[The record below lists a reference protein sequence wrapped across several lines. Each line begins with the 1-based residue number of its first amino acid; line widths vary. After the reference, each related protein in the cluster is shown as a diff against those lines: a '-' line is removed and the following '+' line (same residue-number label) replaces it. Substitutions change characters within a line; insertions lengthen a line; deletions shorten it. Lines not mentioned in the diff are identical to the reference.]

1 MGYGLKVSCQHTTLL
16 AEVWEPVEGIEV
28 VELEDGVEK
37 PVKCYLLKSDG
48 GHILVDTGYPET
60 VEKLLPILSKY
71 RISKIVL
78 THLHIDH
85 AGGAAAVRK
94 HVNAPLAY
102 HVNEALTL
110 EQALKAGDLMKHL
123 GQEMERGVEIVK
135 AYAKHVPRP
144 DIYAVDGDEISGWRI
159 SHTPG
164 HTPGHIILVCAEAA
178 VTGDLILHDD
188 TSNVAYVPLHGYRP
202 LTNYLESLVK
212 VALLQVKYL
221 LPAHGPMFRE
231 WRTRVVEIFNH
242 HYQRLEEAARALTM
256 GYGHPVDVARR
267 IKWSKGSFDTLQV
280 FDRWLALLE
289 TISHLEFLR
298 EAGYAIPQTNF
309 AYKPSDSPDWG
320 KVKQKLNT
328 IAAGI
333 WRA

>member
-37 PVKCYLLKSDG
+37 PVKCYLLKSDIG
-48 GHILVDTGYPET
+48 YILVDTGYPET

-71 RISKIVL
+71 RISRIVL

-102 HVNEALTL
+102 HANEALTL

-144 DIYAVDGDEISGWRI
+144 DIYTVDGDEMSGWRI
-159 SHTPG
+159 LHTPG

-212 VALLQVKYL
+212 VAWLQVKYL

-267 IKWSKGSFDTLQV
+267 IRWSKGSFDTLQV
-280 FDRWLALLE
+280 FDKWLALLE
-289 TISHLEFLR
+289 TVSHLEFLR
-298 EAGYAIPQTNF
+298 ETGYATPQTNF
-309 AYKPSDSPDWG
+309 AYKPSDHPDWG

-333 WRA
+333 WRV